1 MSASKSGA
9 EEYFSCVLDLGIYYF
24 AILGASGNGMYVLDF
39 FENVQYIDEEIN
51 DSISTAQI
59 IGTESGFSGGSVT
72 GIIDTMR
79 DADYYKIN
87 VTYAPVLVKVDFS
100 APGNNTFVWIE
111 SESSAEMLSYN
122 NNMFILAPGTHYF
135 AVYDASREFYIGNG
149 TYTVSIEVIS
159 GNLTKDMKATAYS
172 YLPAYDIIIQFYPD
186 RTRYYINGKYINL
199 SCSYS
204 GNIGSNVNSSQYKRW
219 MISLNSGKSLI
230 YNLKE
235 VRMDYQSV
243 LENKRVSKVYIL
255 EIGTTDGQTTF
266 GSQYIQTS
274 TVSSNMNINYA
285 IVAIDAF
292 DGTVTDILTPDP
304 NPFDRYD
311 YSIG

>member
-1 MSASKSGA
+1 MW
-9 EEYFSCVLDLGIYYF
+9 
-24 AILGASGNGMYVLDF
+24 
-39 FENVQYIDEEIN
+39 ID
-51 DSISTAQI
+51 
-59 IGTESGFSGGSVT
+59 
-72 GIIDTMR
+72 
-79 DADYYKIN
+79 
-87 VTYAPVLVKVDFS
+87 
-100 APGNNTFVWIE
+100 

-135 AVYDASREFYIGNG
+135 AVYDANREFYIGNG

-204 GNIGSNVNSSQYKRW
+204 GNIGSNVNNSQYKRW
-219 MISLNSGKSLI
+219 MINLNSGKSLI

-255 EIGTTDGQTTF
+255 EIGTTDGLTAF
-266 GSQYIQTS
+266 GSQYIQRS
-274 TVSSNMNINYA
+274 TTSSNKNINYA

-292 DGTVTDILTPDP
+292 DGTVADILTPDP

-311 YSIG
+311 YSVD